1 MPKLTIFTNEWSFY
15 SGSLVNP
22 RSITLSGSAF
32 AVSSSLGM
40 PYLKTVDLP
49 MNAFSKK
56 KTAHTY
62 SAPLFSHS
70 HIDIGAL
77 NKYFYCSLSFTN
89 KPPHP
94 PPQFHPTPNPIPP
107 FLPQLSLS
115 NPITHVFRN
124 SETICTRW
132 HSFCQTIQFLCFN
145 LQLNAFPHRLRAGRG
160 CCGSCLDCAIEEA
173 SQRSG
178 ARKRLPLHLV
188 PFFPLH
194 HHAIGVVVSLASSA
208 SVPRTMSRFLAS

>member
-1 MPKLTIFTNEWSFY
+1 MLICLHLTPI
-15 SGSLVNP
+15 P
-22 RSITLSGSAF
+22 
-32 AVSSSLGM
+32 
-40 PYLKTVDLP
+40 DLP
-49 MNAFSKK
+49 VCSVNA
-56 KTAHTY
+56 T
-62 SAPLFSHS
+62 HS
-70 HIDIGAL
+70 DPIIL
-77 NKYFYCSLSFTN
+77 VFL
-89 KPPHP
+89 PPHFCHLFP
-94 PPQFHPTPNPIPP
+94 SSTLKSTHPTHPHNSTSRQTQFPP

-115 NPITHVFRN
+115 NPIAHVFRN

-132 HSFCQTIQFLCFN
+132 HSFCQAIQFLCFN
-145 LQLNAFPHRLRAGRG
+145 LQLNAFPPRLRAGRG

-194 HHAIGVVVSLASSA
+194 HHAIGVAVSLASSA

>member
-1 MPKLTIFTNEWSFY
+1 MP
-15 SGSLVNP
+15 SL
-22 RSITLSGSAF
+22 
-32 AVSSSLGM
+32 M
-40 PYLKTVDLP
+40 TVELP

-62 SAPLFSHS
+62 SVPLFSSS

-77 NKYFYCSLSFTN
+77 SKYINCYLSFTHN
-89 KPPHP
+89 PPHP

-115 NPITHVFRN
+115 NSITHVFRN

-132 HSFCQTIQFLCFN
+132 HSFCQAIQFLCFN

-188 PFFPLH
+188 PSFPLH
-194 HHAIGVVVSLASSA
+194 HHAIGVAVSLVSSA